1 MGATATSFAAVDY
14 NENKVAEGFAECVA
28 MRNFGPLEQYN
39 FHAADTMKKY
49 LQKIADRNDRVQHPQ
64 LHIMVSYPGIPTE
77 EEKAVLLQNFIDT
90 LDRMGYKGQ
99 PQAIWAHNDTDHFHF
114 HAATVR
120 VDQKTGKWIDNSW
133 EGVKARKI
141 LDQLRGIEHDK
152 QLDKM
157 LNYNYTSRE
166 QFQHVLRAN
175 GYHFHIDEESNNLEI
190 YRACSNVGTVSLAE
204 IEAKAKENLDKNK
217 AEKTKQL
224 ERLKQV
230 RAIISKYRDKSLS
243 AIVDVPELTKT
254 KKGKAHTKAATK
266 AAVKLAKFQGS
277 IGLDITE
284 LKKAQFKQF
293 LIHLKRTAGLEVIFH
308 RGDDGKVRGYS
319 VIDNSKGMVYN
330 GSSVMKLDALLNGK
344 GMMEEI
350 IPAELAADVNQEYRN
365 ERTAK
370 RDNITPSNVYG
381 VILEKLKE
389 FNKSWSEPN
398 FASPEVSSLS
408 AEENCRKA
416 IELISLA
423 ETQRI
428 NGDYQWEMNAEMAAE
443 HAYGAYSKAHNEKTA
458 EVEQTQNNEEK
469 QEPARPVQQSKPA
482 PEIKP
487 LQPKPDPNK
496 PWTVPFAD
504 VTASVA
510 NTNGEYML
518 CVIIGG
524 VERKKSIQ
532 PVHSRWYLEQP
543 DKQKAAL
550 QLAMHYF
557 GNSVFAAQRRNYEK
571 SFMDR
576 GRMPYDIVVTK
587 AKPYATDT
595 YHCPHQFFVPGSG
608 KSWSFDNDIIARQDY
623 ADFITGKKSAI
634 QIAIDNFG
642 PKLLQNASTAEEMMK
657 QMGMTEPFNTEKGLQ
672 ESIDFSTMMS
682 EGMLEGF
689 GQTFGAA
696 ALEVVVGGTH
706 NVVGMGGTDTSLNRK
721 PDENDQTT
729 YQAMKPSKKKGG
741 FSM

>member
-14 NENKVAEGFAECVA
+14 NENKVAEGVAECVA

-77 EEKAVLLQNFIDT
+77 EEKAVLLQNFMDT
-90 LDRMGYKGQ
+90 LDRMGYNGQ
-99 PQAIWAHNDTDHFHF
+99 PQAIWAHSDTDHFHF

-157 LNYNYTSRE
+157 LNYDYTSRE

-175 GYHFHIDEESNNLEI
+175 GYHFHVDEENNSLEI

-204 IEAKAKENLDKNK
+204 IEAKAKENLEKNK
-217 AEKTKQL
+217 ADKTKQL

-254 KKGKAHTKAATK
+254 KKGRDHTKAATK
-266 AAVKLAKFQGS
+266 ASVKLAKFQGS
-277 IGLDITE
+277 SGLDLTD
-284 LKKAQFKQF
+284 LKRAQFKQF
-293 LIHLKRTAGLEVIFH
+293 LVDLKRTAGLEILFH
-308 RGDDGKVRGYS
+308 KGEDGKVRGYS
-319 VIDNSKGMVYN
+319 VIDNSKGVVYN
-330 GSSVMKLDALLNGK
+330 GSSIMKLSALLNGK

-350 IPAELAADVNQEYRN
+350 IPAELAAEVNQEYRN

-370 RDNITPSNVYG
+370 RDNITPSNVYE
-381 VILEKLKE
+381 VVQEKLNE
-389 FNKSWSEPN
+389 FKKSWREPD
-398 FASPEVSSLS
+398 FTSPEVSSLS

-423 ETQRI
+423 EPQRI
-428 NGDYQWEMNAEMAAE
+428 NGDYKWEVNAEMAAE
-443 HAYGAYSKAHNEKTA
+443 HAYGASKAHNVKAA
-458 EVEQTQNNEEK
+458 EVEHVRNNEEK
-469 QEPARPVQQSKPA
+469 QEPVRPDQ
-482 PEIKP
+482 
-487 LQPKPDPNK
+487 QPKPDPNK

-510 NTNGEYML
+510 NTNGIHML
-518 CVIIGG
+518 YVIIGG

-532 PVHSRWYLEQP
+532 PVT
-543 DKQKAAL
+543 
-550 QLAMHYF
+550 LA
-557 GNSVFAAQRRNYEK
+557 GISNNPTNR
-571 SFMDR
+571 
-576 GRMPYDIVVTK
+576 
-587 AKPYATDT
+587 
-595 YHCPHQFFVPGSG
+595 
-608 KSWSFDNDIIARQDY
+608 
-623 ADFITGKKSAI
+623 
-634 QIAIDNFG
+634 
-642 PKLLQNASTAEEMMK
+642 KLLYNWLCITSVTLYSHHREGTMK
-657 QMGMTEPFNTEKGLQ
+657 NHSWIVAGC
-672 ESIDFSTMMS
+672 
-682 EGMLEGF
+682 
-689 GQTFGAA
+689 
-696 ALEVVVGGTH
+696 H
-706 NVVGMGGTDTSLNRK
+706 
-721 PDENDQTT
+721 TT
-729 YQAMKPSKKKGG
+729 
-741 FSM
+741 